1 MMELII
7 AQNDLV
13 TLSQCVP
20 LLFYLA
26 LALCVSFLCS
36 ILEAVLLSVG
46 PGQVQIM
53 IDRGQKSGVLLQE
66 LKEDLDKS
74 LSAVLA
80 LNTIAHTMGAAG
92 VGAEVASVFGDNY
105 LGLASAV
112 LTILVLVLSEVIPK
126 TLGARYCNGLAG
138 ITARLIQWL
147 IILLFPVVWA
157 LKLCSRLVSAK
168 GEHGGF
174 SRIELIAI
182 AGLASEEGSITDEE
196 AEMLQNTLE
205 LRGMTIR
212 DVMTPQNAVF
222 YVPVS
227 MTVSEFVA
235 NHIPKDFARIPLE
248 DDGKLVSYAMYSEI
262 LEAQL
267 DSRDIPLS
275 EMAYPLSEVSDA
287 KPAYEAFESM
297 VKHTH
302 KMLAVTDEFGQVV
315 GIVSDEDLLEAIV
328 GIPIADETDLHA
340 SPREHML
347 KQQSDDVD
355 DSSESESDDS
365 VSDGEEE
372 EQQG

>member
-1 MMELII
+1 M
-7 AQNDLV
+7 
-13 TLSQCVP
+13 
-20 LLFYLA
+20 
-26 LALCVSFLCS
+26 
-36 ILEAVLLSVG
+36 
-46 PGQVQIM
+46 
-53 IDRGQKSGVLLQE
+53 
-66 LKEDLDKS
+66 
-74 LSAVLA
+74 
-80 LNTIAHTMGAAG
+80 
-92 VGAEVASVFGDNY
+92 
-105 LGLASAV
+105 
-112 LTILVLVLSEVIPK
+112 
-126 TLGARYCNGLAG
+126 
-138 ITARLIQWL
+138 
-147 IILLFPVVWA
+147 
-157 LKLCSRLVSAK
+157 
-168 GEHGGF
+168 
-174 SRIELIAI
+174 
-182 AGLASEEGSITDEE
+182 
-196 AEMLQNTLE
+196 
-205 LRGMTIR
+205 
-212 DVMTPQNAVF
+212 F

-355 DSSESESDDS
+355 DTSESESDDS